1 VKANENG
8 GEINNSKFQTK
19 RTSNEL

>member
-8 GEINNSKFQTK
+8 GERNN
-19 RTSNEL
+19 